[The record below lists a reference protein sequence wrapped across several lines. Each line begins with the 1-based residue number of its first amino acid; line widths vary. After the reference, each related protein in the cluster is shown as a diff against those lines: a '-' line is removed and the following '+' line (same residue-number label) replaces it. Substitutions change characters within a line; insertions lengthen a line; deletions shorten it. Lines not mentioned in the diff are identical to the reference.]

1 MRRKLFPSLKRP
13 GAFSRLNL
21 VLAFSL
27 FQVLEEKIVQEY
39 KKFRKVRIGLGVVAG
54 RVKMDFFFFLTWMLF
69 LFSGTQVIGKKSV
82 AVSTCIRNC
91 PTLKVSSWS
100 LRKRTGAAE
109 AVPSE
114 M

>member
-54 RVKMDFFFFLTWMLF
+54 RVKMDFFFF
-69 LFSGTQVIGKKSV
+69 
-82 AVSTCIRNC
+82 
-91 PTLKVSSWS
+91 
-100 LRKRTGAAE
+100 
-109 AVPSE
+109 
-114 M
+114 